1 MKKNFL
7 RISILALFLT
17 CADSAISD
25 EEISSCVCEDE
36 DRVVIVENVGEEQY
50 AKIHKL
56 QNDLLCELFI
66 TNRVDSLFRKD
77 ILICSRDADTWY

>member
-7 RISILALFLT
+7 KISILILFLT
-17 CADSAISD
+17 CADPATSN
-25 EEISSCVCEDE
+25 EETSICVCEND
-36 DRVVIVENVGEEQY
+36 DRVVVVENVGEEQY

-77 ILICSRDADTWY
+77 IVICSRDANT